1 MIPLFDRAGRR
12 RRWPVMTLLL
22 VAVNVVVFAYEVSL
36 STKALGC
43 LIHDYSVIPHY
54 LALGRVQPSDPACPE
69 YATPEPLVVPVIT
82 SMFLHAG
89 WLHIAGNMLF
99 LLIFGDNVED
109 RLGHIGFSLFYLLCG
124 AVGVVTQTF
133 VDPGSTLPVIGASG
147 AIAGVL
153 AAYLVLFPGARV
165 LTLLVIILVELPAW
179 LLIGLWIIFQALSG
193 LAALNG
199 TSGTT
204 GGVAYFA
211 HLGGFGIGFIIALL
225 FRWFAPA
232 PPAAPKRNAPR
243 PSP

>member
-1 MIPLFDRAGRR
+1 
-12 RRWPVMTLLL
+12 MTLLL
-22 VAVNVVVFAYEVSL
+22 IAINVAVFAYEVSL
-36 STKALGC
+36 PTQALGC

-54 LALGRVQPSDPACPE
+54 LALGKVQPSDPACPE
-69 YATPEPLVVPVIT
+69 YTTPEPLIVPVIT

-109 RLGHIGFSLFYLLCG
+109 RLGHIGFLLFYLLCG
-124 AVGVVTQTF
+124 AVAVLTQTF
-133 VDPGSTLPVIGASG
+133 VDPHSTLPVIGASG

-165 LTLLVIILVELPAW
+165 LTLVLVVLVNLPAW

-193 LAALNG
+193 LAVLQG
-199 TSGTT
+199 MSGTT

-211 HLGGFGIGFIIALL
+211 HLGGFAIGFIIALL
-225 FRWFAPA
+225 FRWFGPPAPA
-232 PPAAPKRNAPR
+232 PPKRNAPR
-243 PSP
+243 PSS